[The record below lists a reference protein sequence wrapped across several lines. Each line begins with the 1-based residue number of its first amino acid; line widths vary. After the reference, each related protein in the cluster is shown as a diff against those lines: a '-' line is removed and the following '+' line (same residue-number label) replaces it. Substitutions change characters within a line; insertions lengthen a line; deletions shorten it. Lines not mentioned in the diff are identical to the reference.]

1 MKQISMSK
9 TEVQNQKRQVFNDS
23 LTHRCSILI
32 PEEFKPGSI
41 NIFPVPNKGKSP
53 PYGPRSPGSSIGR
66 LNAIWTSS
74 AHKQLI
80 INKENLFQINNN
92 QYSNFNNN
100 LIFKIM
106 KKQILLLVL
115 VCFATVTA
123 FGQMKTGSA
132 PLPLVGCTNDALHP
146 LAGVPYNYKATVNP
160 TGGNFQ
166 WWATKDFDF
175 IKDNAGVPVN
185 NSNTKLTVG
194 TNLISASASYDAT
207 TTTDNVDITW
217 SSATITGTTVASPTF
232 VVVQYDA
239 ASPACANNL
248 KVYPILPINGFT
260 VDIKNMDQ
268 TKTSL
273 AYGAS
278 FSTCVSNI
286 ASAKYD
292 AVAKAIV
299 TDYGKNVLYFEVVA
313 ANFTGS
319 YTPSFQVSGMGTGQT
334 VASLELYTDAAFAT
348 TAIPTTLTAG
358 TYSPAL
364 PLTVDPLV
372 TNTTNGVSIY
382 VKLTIANGTHETLT
396 DDAIML
402 AVNGVNASGEKD
414 VVNTACNTQTDF
426 EDTATQTLTKR
437 PTVAAV
443 APGVFVTP

>member
-1 MKQISMSK
+1 
-9 TEVQNQKRQVFNDS
+9 
-23 LTHRCSILI
+23 
-32 PEEFKPGSI
+32 
-41 NIFPVPNKGKSP
+41 
-53 PYGPRSPGSSIGR
+53 
-66 LNAIWTSS
+66 
-74 AHKQLI
+74 
-80 INKENLFQINNN
+80 
-92 QYSNFNNN
+92 
-100 LIFKIM
+100 M

-115 VCFATVTA
+115 AFFASVTA
-123 FGQMKTGSA
+123 FGQMKAGSV

-146 LAGVPYNYKATVNP
+146 LAGVPYNYKAAVTP

-175 IKDNAGVPVN
+175 IKDNAGVLVN
-185 NSNTKLTVG
+185 NSDKKLTVG
-194 TNLISASASYDAT
+194 TDLIATSASYGT
-207 TTTDNVDITW
+207 TTSTDNVDITW
-217 SSATITGTTVASPTF
+217 SSATITGTTVTAPTF

-239 ASPACANNL
+239 ATPACANNL
-248 KVYPILPINGFT
+248 KVYQILPINGFT

-268 TKTSL
+268 AKVSL
-273 AYGAS
+273 DYAAAY
-278 FSTCVSNI
+278 STCVSNI

-292 AVAKAIV
+292 AVTKAVV

-319 YTPSFQVSGMGTGQT
+319 YTPSFQVAGLASAGQT

-348 TAIPTTLTAG
+348 AAIPTTLTAG
-358 TYSPAL
+358 VYSPAL
-364 PLTVDPLV
+364 PLTVDASV

-382 VKLTIANGTHETLT
+382 VKLTIANGAHETLT
-396 DDAIML
+396 DDAIAL
-402 AVNGVNASGEKD
+402 SVNGLNASGEKD